1 MNHVNILGGL
11 RSYIGVKDGM
21 YRHIPAEKLGAEV
34 LREVVSRFE
43 LPTDAIDYIIGG
55 NAVGGGGNITR
66 LAALSA
72 GFPERIS
79 GEINFAA
86 SPHRPVRAE
95 IVPGAVVHLLPVG
108 KHPSILTQVI
118 PDRIKL
124 EPALLHHT
132 VLVKIVP
139 VVVDFLPF
147 GHHLAA
153 LVEIIPGGSG

>member
-1 MNHVNILGGL
+1 MNHVYILGGL

-72 GFPERIS
+72 GVFRADS
-79 GEINFAA
+79 GGYFGSA
-86 SPHRPVRAE
+86 VR
-95 IVPGAVVHLLPVG
+95 VGA
-108 KHPSILTQVI
+108 
-118 PDRIKL
+118 
-124 EPALLHHT
+124 
-132 VLVKIVP
+132 
-139 VVVDFLPF
+139 
-147 GHHLAA
+147 
-153 LVEIIPGGSG
+153 GGDQRGSSQD